1 VVAGICEG
9 QTVGGGRARPCDPPT
24 PLGPSHDLYCVE
36 LVAAPGING
45 VSGRVELASPP
56 GPFTVAVTADGHS
69 RFIPIFYLSG
79 LPSTGTYIAWA
90 TTPQMDS
97 LIKLGEVKNGSVTL
111 RPIDFDKFN
120 ILISVERS
128 ARVREPRGRIIVRG
142 QSPSTRPFPPDLLEF
157 SLGGMAAGTAKHVH
171 DVEMPPV
178 PPGLTMLPA
187 EMALRPDVTPFLP
200 AADAPIPNAESN
212 EVLRLKDGDFIDLDA
227 ELVRRTINGQTFTMY
242 SYNGEYPG
250 PLIEVAPGSEIMVR
264 FKNHLADSTSIHWH
278 GVRLE
283 NAFDGVDGVTDEFT
297 YKLKFPDAGIFW
309 YHPHIRED
317 IQQALGLYGNILVRE
332 PGAKIPAN
340 REQILMLQDLLVGDA
355 GLIPWGQESPTH
367 ALMGRFGNVF
377 LVNGEPGYRLS
388 VRRGEVVRFYFTNAS
403 STRTL
408 NLSFPEARMKLV
420 ATDAGPFE
428 REAWV
433 ESVVIAPAERYVV
446 DVQFDRT
453 GEFALLNKVIALDHL
468 FGRFF
473 PMVDTLGSVT
483 VAPARVRRDLSKAF
497 AALRRL
503 PPPYAAASSYL
514 NRPPDQTL
522 VLTLRTEGL
531 PYFTER
537 LMQLDSIYFA
547 PVEWG
552 GTMPMMNW
560 ASTGRQVRWV
570 LKDPAT
576 GHENMDI
583 AWHFRRGAPV
593 KLRLVNERRAF
604 HGMQH
609 PIHLHGQRFLVLA
622 VNGVPNKDLAWKDT
636 VLVPAGAVV
645 DILLDTANPG
655 EWMLHCHI
663 AEHLSAGMMMHFTI
677 D

>member
-1 VVAGICEG
+1 
-9 QTVGGGRARPCDPPT
+9 
-24 PLGPSHDLYCVE
+24 
-36 LVAAPGING
+36 
-45 VSGRVELASPP
+45 
-56 GPFTVAVTADGHS
+56 
-69 RFIPIFYLSG
+69 
-79 LPSTGTYIAWA
+79 
-90 TTPQMDS
+90 
-97 LIKLGEVKNGSVTL
+97 
-111 RPIDFDKFN
+111 
-120 ILISVERS
+120 
-128 ARVREPRGRIIVRG
+128 
-142 QSPSTRPFPPDLLEF
+142 
-157 SLGGMAAGTAKHVH
+157 
-171 DVEMPPV
+171 MPPV
-178 PPGLTMLPA
+178 PPGFTLLAA
-187 EMALRPDVTPFLP
+187 EMALRTDVSPFLP

-388 VRRGEVVRFYFTNAS
+388 VRRGEVVRFYLTNAS
-403 STRTL
+403 SARTL
-408 NLSFPEARMKLV
+408 NLSFRGARMKVV

-446 DVQFDRT
+446 DVRFDRA
-453 GEFALLNKVIALDHL
+453 GAVPLVNQVRGLDHL

-473 PMVDTLGSVT
+473 PLVDTLGVVT
-483 VAPARVRRDLSKAF
+483 ASRDPVRLDLGARFVT
-497 AALRRL
+497 LRRNRAMTHTL
-503 PPPYAAASSYL
+503 EPYRRFVDKA
-514 NRPPDQTL
+514 PDQTL
-522 VLTLRTEGL
+522 VLTL
-531 PYFTER
+531 
-537 LMQLDSIYFA
+537 
-547 PVEWG
+547 
-552 GTMPMMNW
+552 
-560 ASTGRQVRWV
+560 
-570 LKDPAT
+570 
-576 GHENMDI
+576 
-583 AWHFRRGAPV
+583 
-593 KLRLVNERRAF
+593 
-604 HGMQH
+604 
-609 PIHLHGQRFLVLA
+609 
-622 VNGVPNKDLAWKDT
+622 
-636 VLVPAGAVV
+636 
-645 DILLDTANPG
+645 
-655 EWMLHCHI
+655 
-663 AEHLSAGMMMHFTI
+663 
-677 D
+677 